1 MAVIF
6 IGQFV
11 SKKEQQ
17 VINCGFS
24 AKSVPKFSTEIDVF
38 IDTPKTLF
46 LIFF

>member
-17 VINCGFS
+17 VINRGFS
-24 AKSVPKFSTEIDVF
+24 VKSVPKFSTEIDVF
-38 IDTPKTLF
+38 IDTTKA
-46 LIFF
+46 